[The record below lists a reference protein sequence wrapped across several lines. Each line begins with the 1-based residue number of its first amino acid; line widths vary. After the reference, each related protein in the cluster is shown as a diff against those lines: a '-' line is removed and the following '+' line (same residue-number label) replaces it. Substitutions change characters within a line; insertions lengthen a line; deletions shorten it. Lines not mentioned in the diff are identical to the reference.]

1 MILIIPRFV
10 DKKFLRK
17 VEVHNLTNLISLCER
32 FNRLIKAI
40 SFGLTMAETFLI
52 IHFVS
57 LEMTE
62 TFINGSVRSFF
73 LDISIYMDESPPH
86 FIYGKCD
93 VFRPI

>member
-1 MILIIPRFV
+1 MILIISRFV
-10 DKKFLRK
+10 DKEFPRK

-62 TFINGSVRSFF
+62 TFINGSVRFF
-73 LDISIYMDESPPH
+73 FWIFQFIWMKAPH

-93 VFRPI
+93 VFRPV

>member
-1 MILIIPRFV
+1 MILIISRFV
-10 DKKFLRK
+10 DKEFPRK

-62 TFINGSVRSFF
+62 TFINGSVRFF
-73 LDISIYMDESPPH
+73 LDISIYMDESPA
-86 FIYGKCD
+86 FYLRKM
-93 VFRPI
+93 